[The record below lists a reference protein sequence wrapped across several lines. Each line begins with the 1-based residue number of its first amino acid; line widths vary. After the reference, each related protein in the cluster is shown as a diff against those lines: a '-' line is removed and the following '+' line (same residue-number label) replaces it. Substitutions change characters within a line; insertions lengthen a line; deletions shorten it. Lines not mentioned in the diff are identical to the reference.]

1 MSALDTSFELPIDTR
16 DDGVNGGPIP
26 LGDEVAKRVSSI
38 ISHVCSPN
46 KVKKS
51 PQVSSGRISRE
62 IPIEVDS
69 NYPTFPDTSPMPQQ
83 QNGYFPSQ
91 TPDDRDS
98 RQRGRRGMP
107 NTPQQQSAPIA
118 NGSSQQRQTGMNVK
132 CNLALS

>member
-1 MSALDTSFELPIDTR
+1 MSKLQT
-16 DDGVNGGPIP
+16 
-26 LGDEVAKRVSSI
+26 
-38 ISHVCSPN
+38 
-46 KVKKS
+46 S

-91 TPDDRDS
+91 TPDRD

-118 NGSSQQRQTGMNVK
+118 NGSSQQRQTGTNGK
-132 CNLALS
+132 PNFRHLIYLSSFNFSSPC